1 MFDYRML
8 PRGLDVLKALPN
20 VENTGC
26 IAFFNF
32 EKKKKNLIAKYIYPA
47 LRNCQLA
54 LR

>member
-1 MFDYRML
+1 ML

-32 EKKKKNLIAKYIYPA
+32 EKKKKKSDCKIYPA
-47 LRNCQLA
+47 LRNCQLT